1 MEFGLFGS
9 LHVKIT
15 SYIRECRQELTKV
28 IWPSKQQLR
37 DHTLLVIGVSIAV
50 AAFLGAVDYLATIGF
65 EQLLRLR

>member
-1 MEFGLFGS
+1 MR
-9 LHVKIT
+9 IT
-15 SYIRECRQELTKV
+15 QYIREARQELTKV

-65 EQLLRLR
+65 EQWLRLR